1 MTIDRFNY
9 TDRDY
14 LSLRDQMVAYVK
26 ERIPDWV
33 PSDGTNDASD
43 FATVFI
49 EATAYMGDLLSYYV
63 DRAAQEATPMTANSA
78 SNVLAWAE
86 LFGVTP
92 GLAQSAMV
100 DLTLTTSS
108 STPVAI
114 PHRLPVRSTT
124 GYQFEIMLN
133 PDADGVVPDSVLL
146 SSDTP
151 LTLTAWEG
159 VTVSEAGLR
168 GRNVGTST
176 GLAGQRFEL
185 PEVMVDRRGIWVEV
199 FQETLDGVTSS
210 TWEFTYRLLD
220 HGPDDQVFTVRTS
233 TDNKVSIVF
242 GDNVSGKIPAAG
254 YQVRV
259 YYRVTSGAEAN
270 SASAVPA
277 ESIKT
282 IDASWDQQINA
293 ELASVKVTNLASPS
307 GGVDPDSIS
316 TLRKRVTKQA
326 GAQRRAVTAEDF
338 EAVAM
343 LHSGVLAATC
353 SAQIWSRP
361 TVYVLPT
368 SQNVISQPTLKA
380 QFVQEVQELLDAL
393 SMVGTSPDVFVG
405 LPTPLNLTVTAYAR
419 KNIRQSAIRDAIV
432 KEVAS
437 RFTYENLKFEEDL
450 SAVDILSWLQNA
462 LPYRLVQYVYC
473 DLDPV
478 YPDQPMAEEPSD
490 TSGPLRLEFQRFS
503 PRPGELLY
511 VDEAHLTVEIHG
523 GIKDI

>member
-33 PSDGTNDASD
+33 PSDGTNDPSD
-43 FATVFI
+43 FATAFI

-78 SNVLAWAE
+78 SNVLAWAD
-86 LFGVTP
+86 LYGVTP
-92 GLAQSAMV
+92 GIAQSALV
-100 DLTLTTSS
+100 DLTLTTTSS
-108 STPVAI
+108 SPVEI

-124 GYQFEIMLN
+124 GYQFEIMLD

-146 SSDTP
+146 SKDTP

-159 VTVSEAGLR
+159 VTVTEAGLR
-168 GRNVGTST
+168 GRVVGTST
-176 GLAGQRFEL
+176 GLVGQRFEL
-185 PEVMVDRRGIWVEV
+185 PEVMVDRRGLWVEV
-199 FQETLDGVTSS
+199 YQETLEGITSTS
-210 TWEFTYRLLD
+210 WEYTDRLLD
-220 HGPDDQVFTVRTS
+220 HGPSDEVFTVRIS

-242 GDNVSGKIPAAG
+242 GDGVSGKIPATG
-254 YQVRV
+254 YQVKV

-270 SASAVPA
+270 SASAVPVG
-277 ESIKT
+277 SIKVPDT
-282 IDASWDQQINA
+282 SWDQQANA
-293 ELASVKVTNLASPS
+293 ALSSVSVTNFSSPS

-316 TLRKRVTKQA
+316 VLRKRITAQA
-326 GAQRRAVTAEDF
+326 GAQRRAVTADDF
-338 EAVAM
+338 ASVALM
-343 LHSGVLAATC
+343 HSGVLAATC
-353 SAQIWSRP
+353 SAKIWSRP
-361 TVYVLPT
+361 TVYVLPR
-368 SQNVISQPTLKA
+368 SQTVISQPTLKK

-393 SMVGTSPDVFVG
+393 SMVGSSPDVFVG
-405 LPTPLNLTVTAYAR
+405 IPTPLNLTVTAYAR
-419 KNIRQSAIRDAIV
+419 KNIRQSAIRDAIL
-432 KEVAS
+432 KEITA

-450 SAVDILSWLQNA
+450 SAVDILTGLQTA
-462 LPYRLVQYVYC
+462 LPSRLVQYVYC

-478 YPDQPMAEEPSD
+478 YPDQPVAEEPSD
-490 TSGPLRLEFQRFS
+490 LTGPLPLEFQRFS

-511 VDEAHLTVEIHG
+511 VDEANLTVDIRG